1 MSCGLIIDHR
11 QVWLCIYTHVLT
23 MPQPTGLDPAVPLVP
38 ALLAEAGYVS
48 HAVGKW
54 HLGYCR

>member
-1 MSCGLIIDHR
+1 
-11 QVWLCIYTHVLT
+11 

-54 HLGYCR
+54 HLGYCRCAVIGGELVT

>member
-1 MSCGLIIDHR
+1 MCS
-11 QVWLCIYTHVLT
+11 THVLT